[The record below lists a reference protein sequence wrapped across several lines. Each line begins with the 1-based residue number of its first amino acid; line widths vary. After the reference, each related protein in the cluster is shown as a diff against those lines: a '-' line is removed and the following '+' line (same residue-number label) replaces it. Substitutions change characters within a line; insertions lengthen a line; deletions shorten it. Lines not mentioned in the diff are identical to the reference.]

1 MRQPPAELL
10 ESLNKHD
17 PGVQTVALGLRQVV
31 VEEMAPCHEYIFTMG
46 PRVVLLYGPTSRAIE
61 DCVCMIHV
69 YRSHVN
75 LQFTDGV
82 ELTDTC
88 GALEGTGAR
97 MRHIKVRALSDL
109 DRPAIR
115 AYLREARKN
124 AGMVA
129 PRGRTANEVITKVK
143 TTPSRK
149 TRQTTW

>member
-1 MRQPPAELL
+1 
-10 ESLNKHD
+10 
-17 PGVQTVALGLRQVV
+17 
-31 VEEMAPCHEYIFTMG
+31 
-46 PRVVLLYGPTSRAIE
+46 
-61 DCVCMIHV
+61 MINV

-82 ELTDTC
+82 DLADTY
-88 GALEGTGAR
+88 GALEGTGKR

-115 AYLREARKN
+115 PYLREARKN
-124 AGMVA
+124 AGMVP

-149 TRQTTW
+149 GRSARQTIL